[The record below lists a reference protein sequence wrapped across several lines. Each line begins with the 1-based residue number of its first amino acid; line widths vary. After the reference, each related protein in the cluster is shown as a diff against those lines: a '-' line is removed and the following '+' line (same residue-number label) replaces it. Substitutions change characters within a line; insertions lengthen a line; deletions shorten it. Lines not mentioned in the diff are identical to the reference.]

1 MNDIQKMN
9 MQKTIDNIVN
19 EFRQML
25 ENKLLPTESTKF
37 LCIDTDGEV
46 AILDSKQIPAGT
58 LIGGDCWEAF
68 RVLVFGDGDDEKPWV
83 LNTGLK
89 MSYGTFAQTMRSRRT
104 LPRVIYWSLSSS
116 NVPEKLLKGQ
126 IQVRVP

>member
-25 ENKLLPTESTKF
+25 ENELLPTESTKF

-46 AILDSKQIPAGT
+46 AILDSKQIPSGT

-68 RVLVFGDGDDEKPWV
+68 RVLVFDDSDDEKPWV

-89 MSYGTFAQTMRSRRT
+89 MSYETFAQTMRGRRT
-104 LPRVIYWSLSSS
+104 LPKVIYWSLSSS
-116 NVPEKLLKGQ
+116 NAS
-126 IQVRVP
+126 

>member
-25 ENKLLPTESTKF
+25 ENELLPTESTKF

-46 AILDSKQIPAGT
+46 AILDSKQIPSGT

-68 RVLVFGDGDDEKPWV
+68 RVLTFDDGDKPWV
-83 LNTGLK
+83 LNTGIN
-89 MSYGTFAQTMRSRRT
+89 MSYETFAQTMRGQSA
-104 LPRVIYWSLSSS
+104 LPRVIYWAPSSS
-116 NVPEKLLKGQ
+116 NAS
-126 IQVRVP
+126 